1 MMNRQEPEQ
10 YTTGEVL
17 APPTERYTV
26 LGWLQKNLFSTWYYT
41 LLTLVTLYIIY
52 IIVKPTLIWVF
63 TQAQW
68 QVVVVNLRLFM
79 VGQYPADQIFRIWIA
94 LHLLAFTAGLAWAIW
109 LPRSRRIGVFLLL
122 IPLGLAALPFISSF
136 SRLNWII
143 FDVAALAGWGLGTWK
158 PKAMRRPLIWL
169 LLGYFPILILLI
181 LGVQPILK
189 IVKTNLWGGLLLTM
203 LLAVVGISVS
213 FPLGILLALGRK
225 SDLPIVKLFSIIY
238 IEVIRGVPLV
248 TVLFMAQLMLPL
260 FLPPQIKID
269 NVIRAMAGIVLF
281 SAAYMAENVRGGL
294 QAIPKGQYEA
304 AWALGLNGFQ
314 TTFFIILPQA
324 LRNVIPVLVNQFIA
338 LFKDTSLVAIVGLL
352 DLLGIAS
359 TVLAQPEFIGKQRE
373 VYLFIALIYWV
384 FSYAMS
390 YASRRLEVALGVGE
404 R

>member
-1 MMNRQEPEQ
+1 MMNREVNKQ
-10 YTTGEVL
+10 YSSGEVL

-26 LGWLQKNLFSTWYYT
+26 LGWLKKNLFSTWYYT
-41 LLTLVTLYIIY
+41 LLTLVTLYVLY
-52 IIVKPTLIWVF
+52 AVLKPTLFWALK
-63 TQAQW
+63 QAEW
-68 QVVVVNLRLFM
+68 EVVVVNLRLFM

-109 LPRSRRIGVFLLL
+109 LPKARRIGAFLLL
-122 IPLGLAALPFISSF
+122 IFLGLAALPFISGF
-136 SRLNWII
+136 SRINWVI
-143 FDVAALAGWGLGTWK
+143 FVVAALIGWGLGTWK
-158 PKAMRRPLIWL
+158 PKAMRRPLMWL
-169 LLGYFPILILLI
+169 LLAYFPILILLI
-181 LGVQPILK
+181 LGVEPILK

-203 LLAVVGISVS
+203 LLAVVGITVS
-213 FPLGILLALGRK
+213 FPLGILLALGRQSK
-225 SDLPIVKLFSIIY
+225 LPIVKGFSVLY
-238 IEVIRGVPLV
+238 IEIIRGVPLV

-269 NVIRAMAGIVLF
+269 NVLRAMAGIILF
-281 SAAYMAENVRGGL
+281 AAAYMAENVRGGL
-294 QAIPKGQYEA
+294 QAIPKGQHEA
-304 AWALGLNGFQ
+304 AWALGLSGFQ
-314 TTFFIILPQA
+314 TMYYIILPQA
-324 LRNVIPVLVNQFIA
+324 LRNVIPVIVGQFIA

-359 TVLAQPEFIGKQRE
+359 TVLAQPEFIGHQRE